1 MNEALVLLNIMEEE
15 EAAQQNTGDDAE
27 VSSADPAE
35 NTAEGEASEESV
47 PEGIP
52 TSIWVNDDGMII
64 QVDVD
69 LAGYL
74 QKLMDGGL
82 EILLTDYDLDGL
94 ILASELKYIDV
105 RLTFSQFDE
114 VPALRLPDN

>member
-1 MNEALVLLNIMEEE
+1 
-15 EAAQQNTGDDAE
+15 
-27 VSSADPAE
+27 
-35 NTAEGEASEESV
+35 
-47 PEGIP
+47 
-52 TSIWVNDDGMII
+52 MII

-69 LAGYL
+69 LAGFL

-82 EILLTDYDLDGL
+82 EDLLTDYDLDGL

>member
-1 MNEALVLLNIMEEE
+1 M
-15 EAAQQNTGDDAE
+15 
-27 VSSADPAE
+27 
-35 NTAEGEASEESV
+35 

-69 LAGYL
+69 LADFL

-82 EILLTDYDLDGL
+82 EDLLTEYDLDGL
-94 ILASELKYIDV
+94 ILESELKYIDV

-114 VPALRLPDN
+114 VQGLRLPDN